1 MKNVFEVLTFCIIEL
16 RKLEEIAKKE
26 ANFLKYR
33 QIKITIAKI
42 YEIKDLLSKIR

>member
-26 ANFLKYR
+26 ANELISIFVSS
-33 QIKITIAKI
+33 IKT
-42 YEIKDLLSKIR
+42 SKNNS